1 MIEVKFT
8 PCLKSCL
15 RYIWINVYTTSEVIF
30 TQWLNSWLHQ
40 VWCLDYN
47 ILEVTYLNKFLQHV
61 QSPIYTMFGDMFSF
75 FLKTF
80 LHNDFMFE
88 DMFTHCSKTC
98 GHYILIPIYTIF
110 EEVFAKTSITK
121 WNHDFYAWILKHSRP
136 LIHNHVPVFSY
147 NSMISVK

>member
-1 MIEVKFT
+1 M
-8 PCLKSCL
+8 
-15 RYIWINVYTTSEVIF
+15 
-30 TQWLNSWLHQ
+30 
-40 VWCLDYN
+40 
-47 ILEVTYLNKFLQHV
+47 NKFLQHV

-98 GHYILIPIYTIF
+98 GHYILIPVYTIF

-121 WNHDFYAWILKHSRP
+121 WNHDFYAWILKPRP
-136 LIHNHVPVFSY
+136 CIFIQRHDRPSFGLI
-147 NSMISVK
+147 VKFVYFIVILELHYIDML